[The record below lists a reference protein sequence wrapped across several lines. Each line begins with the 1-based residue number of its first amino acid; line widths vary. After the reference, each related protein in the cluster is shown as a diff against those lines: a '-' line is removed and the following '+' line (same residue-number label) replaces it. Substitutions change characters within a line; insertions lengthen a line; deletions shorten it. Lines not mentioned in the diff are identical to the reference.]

1 MLDVELI
8 RREPEKVKRGIANK
22 NVDPKLVD
30 DFLTLD
36 KKWRELTKQADEA
49 RAKLNILSRE
59 RKIDEA
65 KVVKTQIKSLEEELT
80 KAEVSRDAALKIIPN
95 LPLPEVPVGKN
106 ETSNVVIREVGRKP
120 KCDFPVKDYLELGQ
134 KLDLIDTERAAKVS
148 GSRFGY
154 LKREA
159 PLLEFALAQF
169 AFDFLTNQKNITKVI
184 KENKLSITPE
194 AFIPVLPPVLIK
206 PEAMS
211 AMGYVERGGEEIY
224 FLEKDQLY
232 LVGTSEQSVGPMHM
246 NETFDEK
253 DLPRRYIAFSTC
265 FRREAGSY
273 GKDTKGILRV
283 HQFDKLEMFVVSAPE
298 TSTEE
303 HKLLLALEEKLMQVL
318 ELPYRVLQ
326 ICSGDLGDP
335 AAAKY
340 DIEVWL
346 PGQDGSKGQYR
357 ETHSTSNTTDYQS
370 RRLNIKLKPSAEGG
384 SASGGKN
391 SKLKPQYVH
400 LLNGTA
406 FAIGRILIAILENYQ
421 TKKGSIKVPK
431 VLRRYI
437 KLKEIK

>member
-159 PLLEFALAQF
+159 PLLEFALIQLVLNF
-169 AFDFLTNQKNITKVI
+169 VTNEKNIQKII
-184 KENKLSITPE
+184 KENKLSIAPKP
-194 AFIPVLPPVLIK
+194 FIPVVPPVLIK
-206 PEAMS
+206 PESME
-211 AMGYVERGGEEIY
+211 AMGYMERGGEEIY
-224 FLEKDQLY
+224 YLEKDKLY

-246 NETFDEK
+246 NESFNK
-253 DLPRRYIAFSTC
+253 AALPHRHISFSTC
-265 FRREAGSY
+265 FRREAGSH

-283 HQFDKLEMFVVSAPE
+283 HQFDKLEMFITCAPE
-298 TSTEE
+298 TS
-303 HKLLLALEEKLMQVL
+303 
-318 ELPYRVLQ
+318 
-326 ICSGDLGDP
+326 GD
-335 AAAKY
+335 
-340 DIEVWL
+340 
-346 PGQDGSKGQYR
+346 
-357 ETHSTSNTTDYQS
+357 
-370 RRLNIKLKPSAEGG
+370 
-384 SASGGKN
+384 
-391 SKLKPQYVH
+391 
-400 LLNGTA
+400 
-406 FAIGRILIAILENYQ
+406 
-421 TKKGSIKVPK
+421 
-431 VLRRYI
+431 
-437 KLKEIK
+437 